1 MAIPLLA
8 NKYRLEL
15 HWEKAVFEIAGV
27 AKLIK
32 AYFCGPALSIA
43 NKINED
49 DKIIIDMT
57 EQYLIFL
64 PYFYLANLSWKT
76 IVYSKD
82 GKKVYLNNVVI
93 ENKHVNSLPKLEDDD
108 YFVFDVAN
116 HEEKI
121 HMFNPNYMA
130 YLVNEEGE
138 LYNF

>member
-1 MAIPLLA
+1 MAIPLLS

-15 HWEKAVFEIAGV
+15 HWEKVLFEITGR

-43 NKINED
+43 DKINEN

-76 IVYSKD
+76 VVYSKD
-82 GKKVYLNNVVI
+82 GKKVYLNDVVI
-93 ENKHVNSLPKLEDDD
+93 ENKHVNSIPKLENND
-108 YFVFDVAN
+108 YFVFDVSD
-116 HEEKI
+116 HEENV